1 MNDKEFIALLESLF
15 GEYKLMYKTAVLQE
29 VCKLTAEQKIV
40 ALQKLKQTYK
50 NEYGVPP
57 SIPTILEAAG
67 ILQNDMQEAQAEWL
81 TICKVSDMI
90 SVLIVNKKT
99 QAVIESFGGWYKF
112 CQYRDNKPEYAYK
125 DFINRYINTKCWFN
139 EHKILRGYNDMYWN
153 NDIDYAKVM
162 IIGDKEEGTE
172 ILEDLKNGY
181 NTIEQF
187 TTKLIK
193 GVE

>member
-67 ILQNDMQEAQAEWL
+67 VLQLEMQEAQAEWL
-81 TICKVSDMI
+81 SVCKVSDMV
-90 SVLIVNKKT
+90 SVLITNKRT
-99 QAVIESFGGWYKF
+99 QAVIDSFGGWYRF
-112 CQYRDNKPEYAYK
+112 CQYRDSRPEYAYK
-125 DFINRYINTKCWFN
+125 DFINRYINTRCWLN
-139 EHKILRGYNDMYWN
+139 ESKVLRGYNDMYWN
-153 NDIDYAKVM
+153 SEIDFDKVA
-162 IIGDKEEGTE
+162 IIGDKEEGRQ

-181 NTIEQF
+181 NTIEHI
-187 TTKLIK
+187 TIKMIK